1 MSTAAPSN
9 VSTIGIFDSGVGG
22 LSVLAALHRM
32 GPRHPLHYVADSGHA
47 PYGDRDPNHV
57 TERSMRVADH
67 LKQQGAQMLV
77 VACNT
82 ATAWAIDTLRQHH
95 PELLLVGVEPGVK
108 PAAARSRSGTVAV
121 MATPS
126 TLASPRFAQLVQ
138 RHAPECHV
146 IPLPCPGL
154 AAAIEAGPAAQPLV
168 ERLLDQ
174 HMAPLNGSDADVV
187 VLGCTHYPFVRDA
200 IARRLSPGVELL
212 DTADAVARQAMRLMG
227 ESASAAPPDGTWPA
241 VRLQST
247 GDTEVLRRLAR
258 AGLGLDQEV
267 QRITL

>member
-1 MSTAAPSN
+1 MSTPAPHN
-9 VSTIGIFDSGVGG
+9 ASTIGIFDSGVGG

-47 PYGDRDPNHV
+47 PYGDRDPAHV
-57 TERSMRVADH
+57 IDRSLRVADH
-67 LKQQGAQMLV
+67 LKHQGAQMLV

-82 ATAWAIDTLRQHH
+82 ATAWAIDTLRQRH

-108 PAAARSRSGTVAV
+108 PAAARSRSGTIAV

-126 TLASPRFAQLVQ
+126 TLSSPRFAQLVQ
-138 RHAPECHV
+138 RHAPDCHV
-146 IPLPCPGL
+146 QSLPCPGL
-154 AAAIEAGPAAQPLV
+154 AAAIEAGPAAQGLV

-174 HMAPLNGSDADVV
+174 HMEPLANSDADVV

-212 DTADAVARQAMRLMG
+212 DTADAAARQAMRLMG
-227 ESASAAPPDGTWPA
+227 ESSSGTPQEAPWPT

-247 GDTEVLRRLAR
+247 GDTEVLRRLAFG
-258 AGLGLDQEV
+258 GLGLDQAVE
-267 QRITL
+267 RITL